1 MKKDDFMKT
10 KKTNWMNGNL
20 YFTILSHTATIIIA
34 VFALVFSRNKIAD
47 FNPVMF
53 LAFVFL
59 FPLLVRCFLYMLLGP
74 WYRLV
79 MNRKDARLSASAPD
93 YAPKVS
99 VIVPAY
105 NEEVGIGRTL
115 ASLSRS
121 DYDNLEIVV
130 VNDGSK
136 DNTDSVVRAYIDNF
150 KAAHPDSEKSFAY
163 VSKANGGK
171 GRALNE
177 GVRRSSGEIIVTVD
191 ADSIVLPDAV
201 SCFVK
206 RFRDPEVMCVA
217 GNITV
222 GNTNT
227 LLGIVQFFEY
237 SLAFYLKKVDS
248 LLNTIFVVGGAAAA
262 YRREVFDTLGL
273 FDEDCITE
281 DIEMSM
287 KIQDAGMK
295 IEFAADAIVCTEG
308 ASDLASLMKQ
318 RLRWKRGRLDTFYG
332 FRRLF
337 FSAAKRHNKLFT
349 FVTLPL
355 ALYSEVEL
363 LFDFL
368 IFGVFFFHSVSNGYV
383 TGMLLA
389 ICTLSFMFFIVI
401 SSPYRKTHITEHLR
415 YILTVWMLL
424 YIATF
429 VEYIALV
436 RATLGFVR
444 KQRVEWQKWERKG
457 LALPEEE

>member
-1 MKKDDFMKT
+1 MTNMKT
-10 KKTNWMNGNL
+10 KRFNNNL
-20 YFTILSHTATIIIA
+20 RFMITAYTITIAIA
-34 VFALVFSRNKIAD
+34 VFALVFSTNKID
-47 FNPVMF
+47 DSNTIMF

-59 FPLLVRCFLYMLLGP
+59 LPLLVRCFLYMLIGP
-74 WYRLV
+74 WYRFV

-93 YAPKVS
+93 YSPRVS

-105 NEEVGIGRTL
+105 NEEVGIERTL
-115 ASLSRS
+115 ESLSRS

-130 VNDGSK
+130 VNDGSR
-136 DNTDSVVRAYIDNF
+136 DNTDSVIRGYINDF
-150 KAAHPDSEKSFAY
+150 TSAHPDSVKSFVY
-163 VSKANGGK
+163 VSKENGGK

-177 GVRRSSGEIIVTVD
+177 GIRRSSGEIVVTVD

-227 LLGIVQFFEY
+227 ILGIVQFFEY
-237 SLAFYLKKVDS
+237 SLSFYLKKVDS

-262 YRREVFDTLGL
+262 YRREVFDKLGL
-273 FDEDCITE
+273 FNEDCITE
-281 DIEMSM
+281 DIDMSM

-295 IEFAADAIVCTEG
+295 IEFAADATVCTEG
-308 ASDLASLMKQ
+308 ASDLASLIKQ
-318 RLRWKRGRLDTFYG
+318 RLRWKRGRLDTFYT
-332 FRRLF
+332 FRHLF
-337 FSAAKRHNKLFT
+337 FSTAKRHNKLFSM
-349 FVTLPL
+349 VTLPL

-368 IFGVFFFHSVSNGYV
+368 IFGVFFYHSVSNGCIA
-383 TGMLLA
+383 GMLLA
-389 ICTLSFMFFIVI
+389 ICTLAFMFYVVI
-401 SSPYRKTHITEHLR
+401 SSPYRKMRVTEYMR
-415 YILTVWMLL
+415 YIFTVWMLF

-436 RATLGFVR
+436 RATVGFMR